1 MHCERCGRNQYCTVP
16 GILRHILSRRMCLG
30 ELKFKVIGRKL
41 EGNLLGSGGDKSYFC
56 LKSKK
61 LDGIYRGRLLT

>member
-1 MHCERCGRNQYCTVP
+1 
-16 GILRHILSRRMCLG
+16 MCLG